1 MSRMKH
7 EISILIRAAV
17 PVCALFLLMQLPV
30 TDKFIGGNSL
40 TDPIPVYSKVGDAD
54 GSGFIDLADA
64 DEIRRLAAAKA
75 QPEGER
81 LRVTDL
87 DGDGTVT
94 EQDAGIL
101 LLFLSDP
108 NAPDVT
114 PDVYYRIRLNQAGG
128 AA

>member
-1 MSRMKH
+1 MKH

-30 TDKFIGGNSL
+30 TDKFIGGNPV
-40 TDPIPVYSKVGDAD
+40 TDPVPVYSRIGDAD
-54 GSGFIDLADA
+54 GSGFVDLADV
-64 DEIRRLAAAKA
+64 DEIRALAAGEA
-75 QPEGER
+75 QPEGDR
-81 LRVTDL
+81 LRVSDL
-87 DGDGTVT
+87 DADGTVT

-101 LLFLSDP
+101 LLFLSDA

-114 PDVYYRIRLNQAGG
+114 PDVYYRIRMNRTGG

>member
-1 MSRMKH
+1 MKH

-30 TDKFIGGNSL
+30 TDKFIGGNPV
-40 TDPIPVYSKVGDAD
+40 TDPVPVYSRIGDAD
-54 GSGFIDLADA
+54 GSGFVDLADV
-64 DEIRRLAAAKA
+64 DEIRTLAAGET
-75 QPEGER
+75 QPEGDR
-81 LRVTDL
+81 LRVSDL
-87 DGDGTVT
+87 DADGTVT

-101 LLFLSDP
+101 LLFLSDA

-114 PDVYYRIRLNQAGG
+114 PDVYYRIRMNQTGG